1 MLVIDQL
8 RDFFIHILFFNFWIQ
23 HFLKFWNADL
33 QEESDDKSD
42 EDEDEDAG
50 EDDDGDDKNE
60 DQKREEKKE
69 EIRYEDKY
77 MENFHKMTTLEL
89 SNERKDQLENNV
101 LFENTPLGLVI
112 MFYSQKKECFVF
124 YSDYTIP
131 YRYLET
137 IGRKYVLT
145 YKCKSLFVDMEEE
158 LKIAKE
164 KLEMQ
169 EKQENENMKH
179 NNQGKWEGQNQEQR
193 QSEPS
198 TSTSKKNVFAKFKNY
213 NKEASKQVVKNQGTN
228 SKNSITNSITSNN
241 GSNSSNSSNS
251 SKTTMLL
258 KENANKYSYGG
269 RISNFNIL
277 KKVDKKLVDKRLK
290 MTFSEFKKLQQQNQ

>member
-1 MLVIDQL
+1 MLLIDQL

-33 QEESDDKSD
+33 QEDSDDESD
-42 EDEDEDAG
+42 EDADA
-50 EDDDGDDKNE
+50 DYKNE
-60 DQKREEKKE
+60 NQKKEEKKQ

-101 LFENTPLGLVI
+101 LFETTPLGLVI

-164 KLEMQ
+164 KLEKQEKLENQEKQ
-169 EKQENENMKH
+169 EKQENENMKY
-179 NNQGKWEGQNQEQR
+179 NNQEKRESQNQTN
-193 QSEPS
+193 P
-198 TSTSKKNVFAKFKNY
+198 STSKKNVFAKLKNY
-213 NKEASKQVVKNQGTN
+213 NKESSKQVVKNQVNSGKNPTTN
-228 SKNSITNSITSNN
+228 TITSNS
-241 GSNSSNSSNS
+241 GSNS
-251 SKTTMLL
+251 SKTSMLL

-269 RISNFNIL
+269 RISNFSIL

-290 MTFSEFKKLQQQNQ
+290 MTFSEFKKLQEQEQ